1 MEGRSE
7 AFQGRFLAFWLHVGE
22 GAAPRPWSASSTVPS
37 GHRRAADRL
46 LSVGDPTAR
55 VRGDRPVPR
64 TRRAGVGRE
73 RPGPAPHSKPT
84 PQTPAD
90 ERDQCPA
97 HRKGVLDPM
106 KRGAEH
112 PSRPCALFVTGAPGS
127 GKTTFGRLLAQELGA
142 TLLDLDTATERLI
155 DVLATVR
162 GGANLDDPEFARE
175 TRAARYDTICSLAV
189 DNVAVGLDV
198 VLTAP
203 FTEEVRDAAKWDQ
216 SARRMVLAGATP
228 FMVWI
233 ELPGH
238 EVLRRVRDRDAARDA
253 SKLGES
259 WLAGLDL
266 SPPVAPHI
274 AVSGMQPPEQMLAAV
289 MAELRSSAGGAV
301 GTRAPSSHDH
311 PERDRHS

>member
-1 MEGRSE
+1 M
-7 AFQGRFLAFWLHVGE
+7 
-22 GAAPRPWSASSTVPS
+22 T
-37 GHRRAADRL
+37 
-46 LSVGDPTAR
+46 
-55 VRGDRPVPR
+55 
-64 TRRAGVGRE
+64 
-73 RPGPAPHSKPT
+73 
-84 PQTPAD
+84 
-90 ERDQCPA
+90 
-97 HRKGVLDPM
+97 
-106 KRGAEH
+106 RGAEH

-142 TLLDLDTATERLI
+142 ALLDLDTATARLI
-155 DVLATVR
+155 DVLAAAR
-162 GGANLDDPEFARE
+162 GGASLDDPEFARE
-175 TRAARYDTICSLAV
+175 TRAARYDTICSLAA

-233 ELPGH
+233 EVPGH

-289 MAELRSSAGGAV
+289 MAELRSSTGGAV
-301 GTRAPSSHDH
+301 DTRAPSSHDH
-311 PERDRHS
+311 PDRDHHS